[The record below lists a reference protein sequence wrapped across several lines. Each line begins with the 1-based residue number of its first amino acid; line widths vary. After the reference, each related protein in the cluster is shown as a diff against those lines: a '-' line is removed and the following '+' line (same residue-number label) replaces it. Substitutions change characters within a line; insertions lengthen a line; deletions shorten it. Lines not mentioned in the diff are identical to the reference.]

1 MPNTGPETPARRAI
15 QVVAG
20 VLRNE
25 TGEVLLAQRLAPKRY
40 AGQWEFPGG
49 KLEGE
54 ESARQALDRELSEEL
69 GIRVLDARR
78 LIRIHHD
85 YPEFTVVLDTWVV
98 TRFEGTPESRE
109 GQPLAWAAV
118 DRLHEWALLGA
129 DAPIISAL
137 RLPDE
142 YAFTPPDASAAD
154 IIAALPKWPV
164 NRLLR
169 LRRPA
174 LDDDTYAALAA
185 TILPELRRLG
195 IRLLLDRHPGMVGE
209 LGAHG
214 WHADGTELART
225 VQRPE
230 EIALCIASCHSR
242 EDLAAAA
249 GLGFD
254 AAVLG
259 PLNATPTHPG
269 VDPLGLSVFEQV
281 MTGCNLPV
289 YAIGGVGPQDI
300 ANVHL
305 RGGQGVAGIRAF
317 WPHSAVAG

>member
-25 TGEVLLAQRLAPKRY
+25 SGEVLLAQRLAPKRY

-54 ESARQALDRELSEEL
+54 ESARQALDRELNEEL

-85 YPEFTVVLDTWVV
+85 YPEFTVALDTWVV

-154 IIAALPKWPV
+154 IIAALPNWPV

-174 LDDDTYAALAA
+174 LDDDEVPRDGGHVAVDLASV
-185 TILPELRRLG
+185 LF
-195 IRLLLDRHPGMVGE
+195 V
-209 LGAHG
+209 
-214 WHADGTELART
+214 ARP
-225 VQRPE
+225 R
-230 EIALCIASCHSR
+230 SR
-242 EDLAAAA
+242 E
-249 GLGFD
+249 GLYADF
-254 AAVLG
+254 V
-259 PLNATPTHPG
+259 AT
-269 VDPLGLSVFEQV
+269 
-281 MTGCNLPV
+281 
-289 YAIGGVGPQDI
+289 
-300 ANVHL
+300 
-305 RGGQGVAGIRAF
+305 
-317 WPHSAVAG
+317 